1 MRKQEVLLISCSG
14 ITLGH
19 NLKQL
24 IGTGAKICHVERA
37 SSFGHIFGNE
47 FAGYVVIY
55 EISFCKRHS
64 KKYMQAIKNLRGR
77 LEDNNA

>member
-14 ITLGH
+14 KTLGH
-19 NLKQL
+19 NLNLL
-24 IGTGAKICHVERA
+24 IGAGAKICHIERA
-37 SSFGHIFGNE
+37 STFGRFLGNE

-64 KKYMQAIKNLRGR
+64 KKYMQTIKNVRGR

>member
-14 ITLGH
+14 KTLGH

-24 IGTGAKICHVERA
+24 IGTGAKICHIERA
-37 SSFGHIFGNE
+37 SSFGHFLGIE

-64 KKYMQAIKNLRGR
+64 KKYMQTIKNSRGR

>member
-14 ITLGH
+14 KTLGH

-24 IGTGAKICHVERA
+24 IGTGAKICHIEIA
-37 SSFGHIFGNE
+37 SSFGHFLGIE

-64 KKYMQAIKNLRGR
+64 KKYMQTIKNLRGR